1 MRIAWVVGGHR
12 GERSLGVGGYRVK
25 TRSLLGAWS
34 KEIVEGTSFGHC
46 GCMSCN

>member
-1 MRIAWVVGGHR
+1 MVGGK
-12 GERSLGVGGYRVK
+12 GGGRSLGVGGYRVE

-34 KEIVEGTSFGHC
+34 KEIVESTSLRHC